1 MLRERAVQKSKSGI
15 QQYSSGKST
24 KRATKIKDGGI
35 MYRQIVINAKLK
47 IVKRG
52 QKIDLKG
59 RSPLRG
65 RRSALELVPSKK
77 KNKIS
82 RLELGILTTE
92 SVCSTFRGVKFYKA
106 MISADFLRT
115 NFKFTFSLP

>member
-1 MLRERAVQKSKSGI
+1 
-15 QQYSSGKST
+15 
-24 KRATKIKDGGI
+24 

-47 IVKRG
+47 IVKRD

-77 KNKIS
+77 KNKMS

-92 SVCSTFRGVKFYKA
+92 SICSTFRGVKFYKA
-106 MISADFLRT
+106 M
-115 NFKFTFSLP
+115 K